1 MSEVT
6 NPPYATAASRLS
18 LVQQTPGHGPTID
31 SLYYYPIKGLSPQRL
46 DAASLAAGHGFAH
59 DRTYALARADGRYVP
74 GDRQA
79 LGKREFHVLMREPAL
94 AGVRSEYFPDTD
106 TVELRSIPGVDTA
119 LPATGHDGGALL
131 RADLSTAAGRGE
143 LTACI
148 ATLLG
153 LPADRQPVFAEEPG
167 RRFPDLL
174 RSDDPADMQAVSIIN
189 LASIRELARAAGTEV
204 DPLRF
209 RANIYIDGL
218 EPFAERD
225 LLGSTLEAGGIQL
238 EVFKEIGRCTATEV
252 NLESARRDVPVLKT
266 LQEAFGHTNM
276 GIYAHVRT
284 GGTLVPGTAVVLPG

>member
-6 NPPYATAASRLS
+6 NPPYATAASRLG